1 MQLASLLRG
10 RPSPAARLARCHL
23 LLDKLCALHVHGRA
37 AAVAA
42 ATAASPLAAAAS
54 NAPTATRAKTTTPA
68 AAAAAAAAAASAR
81 STHAAPTT
89 RAAAATTRRSFAS
102 YDPACSIHTPTLP
115 ASPLVPRATMPASVH
130 AIAAVPSAAATPAAT
145 SPTSP
150 TAIPPRSARG
160 SSARTPSCFV
170 HQPRVWLGV
179 WGNAGHRERLGLC
192 RRRRVSVP
200 LWGARLDHMDR
211 ATLKCGARNLR
222 RRDNRPLPFAQ
233 RHSRPCNGRAARRL

>member
-23 LLDKLCALHVHGRA
+23 LLGKLCALHVHGRA

-54 NAPTATRAKTTTPA
+54 KAPTAPRAKTTTPA
-68 AAAAAAAAAASAR
+68 AAAAAASSAR
-81 STHAAPTT
+81 STHAAPTS
-89 RAAAATTRRSFAS
+89 RAAAATTRRTCTS
-102 YDPACSIHTPTLP
+102 YDPACSMFTPPLP
-115 ASPLVPRATMPASVH
+115 APPLVPRSPMPASVH
-130 AIAAVPSAAATPAAT
+130 AIAAVPSAAAIPAAI

-150 TAIPPRSARG
+150 PAIPPSSTRG
-160 SSARTPSCFV
+160 SSARTSTCFV
-170 HQPRVWLGV
+170 HQPCVWLGV

-233 RHSRPCNGRAARRL
+233 RLSRPCNGRAARRL

>member
-23 LLDKLCALHVHGRA
+23 LLGKLCALHVHGRA

-54 NAPTATRAKTTTPA
+54 NAPTSTRAKTTTPA

-145 SPTSP
+145 SPTATPLRSP
-150 TAIPPRSARG
+150 RG

-192 RRRRVSVP
+192 RRRRVSVS
-200 LWGARLDHMDR
+200 LWGTRLHPLDR
-211 ATLKCGARNLR
+211 ARLKCGVRELR
-222 RRDNRPLPFAQ
+222 RRDDRPLPFAQ
-233 RHSRPCNGRAARRL
+233 RHSRQCHGRAARRL

>member
-23 LLDKLCALHVHGRA
+23 LLGKLCALHVHGRA

-54 NAPTATRAKTTTPA
+54 KAPTAPRAKTTTPA
-68 AAAAAAAAAASAR
+68 AAAAAASSAR
-81 STHAAPTT
+81 STHAAPTS
-89 RAAAATTRRSFAS
+89 RAAAATTRRTCTS
-102 YDPACSIHTPTLP
+102 YDPACSMFTPPLP
-115 ASPLVPRATMPASVH
+115 APPLVPRSPMPASVH
-130 AIAAVPSAAATPAAT
+130 AIAAVPSAAAIPAAT
-145 SPTSP
+145 SPTS
-150 TAIPPRSARG
+150 TRG
-160 SSARTPSCFV
+160 SSARTSTCFV
-170 HQPRVWLGV
+170 HQPCVWLGV